1 MGITVEGCDK
11 LEDETDV
18 EGDWQPVKR
27 KALKVIGKT
36 TLAIGCFITD
46 TSFEFL
52 CETARKIE
60 KR

>member
-1 MGITVEGCDK
+1 VEGCDK